1 LFANGESVIPEGS
14 FDTDDSSAISEAALN
29 PAGIAYQLRMTV
41 ADYLATS
48 PCRPRRLVRCMLLA
62 ANRRK
67 LGCHDDVDMALRTIE
82 IHHVIPEGVSRPR
95 MFRPELIVQNRQLR
109 DRFRGGCPLG

>member
-1 LFANGESVIPEGS
+1 VIPEGS
-14 FDTDDSSAISEAALN
+14 FDTDDSGAISEAALN
-29 PAGIAYQLRMTV
+29 SADIAYQLRMTV

-62 ANRRK
+62 ANYPSEDDRRK
-67 LGCHDDVDMALRTIE
+67 LGCHDDVDMVLRTIE

-95 MFRPELIVQNRQLR
+95 MFRPEPIVQNRQLR